1 MIILTYAVAL
11 NALRLGSRLRRLG
24 VVRPLAGNIN
34 AHLLLRRTRAERSDA
49 DVGSPSVPLL
59 AIKAWAHAGTALA
72 RPAPQG
78 RLGAARSAS
87 IFLASA
93 RFASRARLA
102 ALRNLQSTPTGS
114 ESGTP

>member
-24 VVRPLAGNIN
+24 VVRPGNIN